1 MQGFLEPDNQALVT
15 LDFGQGPLDFL
26 IDTGFNGTLIVGE
39 EILETRDLIPLGTL
53 QAELA
58 SQQSFE
64 YLRYAVSFEWFGE
77 ELLTEVLVGAGKE
90 CLIGTALL
98 NPHRLEIDYEHRTV
112 QLNQGSNW

>member
-1 MQGFLEPDNQALVT
+1 MQEFLEPDNQALVT

-39 EILETRDLIPLGTL
+39 EILDTSHLIPLGTM

-64 YLRYAVSFEWFGE
+64 YLRDAVSFEWFGE
-77 ELLTEVLVGAGKE
+77 ELLTEVLVGAGQE

-112 QLNQGSNW
+112 QLTQGSNW